1 MSISR
6 RCLAATS
13 AAVLCIGLGLAPGVA
28 RAQSPDIDKKV
39 TVTLKDIPLRAGIE
53 ALFAG
58 TGYQYAVNPDV
69 ANVPVNLNIRD
80 VGLQAALRL
89 LMRQAAIAQPG
100 LTFSKEGDVFVVKV
114 RRENPNPAPLE
125 EEAPPE
131 YTETGADTLWEK
143 IPIQFNNVAVFTLA
157 FGGQMLPTEFEVL
170 LGSIGGG
177 GFGGGGFGGG
187 GIGGGGIGGGGLGGG
202 GLGGGSLG
210 GGFGSSFGSGLGG
223 GGFGNSF
230 GGGFGNNVGGG
241 GLTGGN
247 SFGGGLGN
255 NLGGGGFGGGRRF

>member
-13 AAVLCIGLGLAPGVA
+13 AAVLCVGLGLAPVA
-28 RAQSPDIDKKV
+28 VRAQTPDTDKKV
-39 TVTLKDIPLRAGIE
+39 TLNLKDIPLRAGIE

-58 TGYQYAVNPDV
+58 TGYQYSVNPDV

-100 LTFSKEGDVFVVKV
+100 LTFSKEGDIFVVKV

-125 EEAPPE
+125 EEAPPD
-131 YTETGADTLWEK
+131 YTGGDLDITWEK
-143 IPIQFNNVAVFTLA
+143 IPVQFNNVAVFVLA

-170 LGSIGGG
+170 LGSAGGGGGFGGGYGGGGYGGGG

-187 GIGGGGIGGGGLGGG
+187 L
-202 GLGGGSLG
+202 
-210 GGFGSSFGSGLGG
+210 
-223 GGFGNSF
+223 
-230 GGGFGNNVGGG
+230 
-241 GLTGGN
+241 GGN
-247 SFGGGLGN
+247 SFGGGGYGGGLGGN
-255 NLGGGGFGGGRRF
+255 SLGGGGFGGALTGGGGGFGGGLTGGGSFGGGLGNSFGGGGIGGRRF